1 MAKEMEFDRAGEPVS
16 PIEEHSGAP
25 RTVRTAVGQWVAQI
39 IVGNGGKATFPA
51 KHIAHRWEGEADE
64 GLMVDEG

>member
-25 RTVRTAVGQWVAQI
+25 RTVRTAVGQ
-39 IVGNGGKATFPA
+39 
-51 KHIAHRWEGEADE
+51 
-64 GLMVDEG
+64 